1 MKKILLIQM
10 ILLSFMTSYGFAIS
24 SQDLGNAGFNNLST
38 TQQAEI
44 LRQVGEMRQT
54 TAVSTI
60 ANADPEKVDQ
70 WVNIGS
76 NIGKGL
82 AGAAKELGVQINE
95 FSDTKVGQLTV
106 FLIVW
111 HIMGNMIYHF
121 IGGILVW
128 IIGFLAIWFI
138 RAKIA
143 QPVMND
149 DGRIA
154 MSITV
159 ICVIIAGLICMF
171 TYN

>member
-1 MKKILLIQM
+1 
-10 ILLSFMTSYGFAIS
+10 
-24 SQDLGNAGFNNLST
+24 
-38 TQQAEI
+38 
-44 LRQVGEMRQT
+44 MRQT

-138 RAKIA
+138 RAKVA